1 MISIQIDDEQ
11 KSNLNEVLA
20 QAAVAVLQQMNVQG
34 DASIVLSDDDKL
46 QELNIQF
53 MGIDAPTDVLS
64 FPSGEIDPDSGELY
78 LGDVII
84 SQTRASQQAL
94 AGGHSLED
102 ELKLLVVHGMLHLL
116 GYDHADADEKARMWV
131 QQSRILENLGCKIS
145 FPSQ

>member
-20 QAAVAVLQQMNVQG
+20 QAAVAVLERMNVQG
-34 DASIVLSDDDKL
+34 DASIILSDDDKL

-102 ELKLLVVHGMLHLL
+102 ELRLLVVHGMLHLL
-116 GYDHADADEKARMWV
+116 GYDHADADEKTSMWV

-145 FPSQ
+145 IPSQ

>member
-20 QAAVAVLQQMNVQG
+20 QAAVAVLQRMNVQG
-34 DASIVLSDDDKL
+34 DASIILSDDDKL

-102 ELKLLVVHGMLHLL
+102 ELRLLVVHGMLHLL
-116 GYDHADADEKARMWV
+116 GYDHADADEKTSMWV

-145 FPSQ
+145 IPSQ

>member
-11 KSNLNEVLA
+11 KSNLSEVLA
-20 QAAVAVLQQMNVQG
+20 QAAVAVLERMNVQG
-34 DASIVLSDDDKL
+34 DASIILSDDDKL

-102 ELKLLVVHGMLHLL
+102 ELRLLVVHGMLHLL
-116 GYDHADADEKARMWV
+116 GYDHADADEKTSMWV

-145 FPSQ
+145 IPSQ

>member
-11 KSNLNEVLA
+11 KSKLSRVLE

-34 DASIVLSDDDKL
+34 EASIVLSDDDKL
-46 QELNIQF
+46 QELNAQF

-64 FPSGEIDPDSGELY
+64 FPSGEIDPDSNELY

-84 SQTRASQQAL
+84 SQTRASYQAL
-94 AGGHSLED
+94 AGGHALED

-116 GYDHADADEKARMWV
+116 GYDHADADEKARMWA

-145 FPSQ
+145 VPAQ

>member
-11 KSNLNEVLA
+11 KSNLSEVLA
-20 QAAVAVLQQMNVQG
+20 QAAVAVLERMNVQG
-34 DASIVLSDDDKL
+34 DASIILSDDDKL

-94 AGGHSLED
+94 GGGHSLED
-102 ELKLLVVHGMLHLL
+102 ELRLLVVHGMLHLL
-116 GYDHADADEKARMWV
+116 GYDHADADEKTSMWV

-145 FPSQ
+145 IPSQ